1 MNKDKI
7 YTTTDYSK
15 FVLIKG
21 NRVVEEQE
29 RRVKGLSES
38 IKLRGLKNP
47 ILVIEDDKTGKLI
60 VVDGQGRFSACKK
73 INVPVRYTFD
83 PEEYQSR
90 RHLLDSIRSINKD
103 QKNWSPTDVG
113 NSYSVT
119 EYGDSYQRY
128 MQLVNMGV
136 SHSFVLKA
144 CEEFSKDGE
153 CEVGSKAFGR
163 GDLVISDEVFEK
175 VKMQISMLQNSKI
188 DKKIWNR
195 QYFIRALMKL
205 RRMENFDVYKFIE
218 NFEKF
223 PYEWK
228 NCYQVND
235 NIKSILHVHNY
246 KNRKKA
252 KYYFE

>member
-1 MNKDKI
+1 MTIREEI

-15 FVLIKG
+15 FSLIKG
-21 NRVVEEQE
+21 NRPIKEE
-29 RRVKGLSES
+29 RVNSLAKDIEQYGLV
-38 IKLRGLKNP
+38 NP
-47 ILVIEDDKTGKLI
+47 VTIYYDKKKHQWYI
-60 VVDGQGRFSACKK
+60 MDGQHRSEVCKK
-73 INVPVRYTFD
+73 LNIPIRYIIHNK
-83 PEEYQSR
+83 EYETHR
-90 RHLLDSIRSINKD
+90 DLLDAIRGINKN
-103 QKNWSPTDVG
+103 QKNWVPTDIG
-113 NSYSVT
+113 NSYSAT
-119 EYGDSYQRY
+119 EHDEYYERY

-175 VKMQISMLQNSKI
+175 VQMQISMLQNSKI
-188 DKKIWNR
+188 DRKIWNR